1 MSFRS
6 TPRNRGAGHYH
17 LAAGCLL
24 AALSCAMPLFAEATI
39 TVIQVPGAASTQLFS
54 INLFGTVTGNYTDAN
69 GGTHGFV
76 RDPSGAIT
84 TFADP
89 ASTATY
95 PQDINVAGTIVGGW
109 DDTNRMRHS
118 FMRDSE
124 GTITAFDPPQSP
136 NGFWSWATSI
146 NAEGA
151 IVGVSFF

>member
-1 MSFRS
+1 ML
-6 TPRNRGAGHYH
+6 AGRAYT
-17 LAAGCLL
+17 
-24 AALSCAMPLFAEATI
+24 F
-39 TVIQVPGAASTQLFS
+39 IQVPGATRTYPQS
-54 INLFGTVTGNYTDAN
+54 INLSGTVTGDYTDAN
-69 GGTHGFV
+69 GTIHGFV

-84 TFADP
+84 TFAVP
-89 ASTATY
+89 GSTATY